1 MIVDH
6 VMLLGNGISGWK
18 KRKEV
23 LGDEYSFLQC

>member
-6 VMLLGNGISGWK
+6 VMLLGNGIGD

-23 LGDEYSFLQC
+23 FGDEYSFLQC